1 MKIANPIYDLAFK
14 YMMENERIAKLV
26 LSTIL
31 EQEIISVKLGTQ
43 EVVVPNLKFQ
53 DSDDDE
59 NPNPFKVFRFDF
71 KAEIRNTD
79 GKRQTVL
86 IEIQKAETGTE
97 IKRFRTY
104 LGQNYQRGS
113 EEIDEKGEKV
123 TRFYPIVTIYILGYR
138 LPRLPYLGISIERR
152 LIDMATG
159 REIEQSSEFIDKL
172 NHLSYILQVTELPP
186 HRKTRLEKF
195 MTLFNQA
202 WIAES
207 DYILDL
213 QEVPEE
219 FREIAEYLRS
229 ALADDEIRANLQ
241 GEEEVKDFQ
250 TRLKNAEARE
260 EANLKLKEEERKQK
274 EEERKQKEEERRQ
287 KEEALETIQRTI
299 SNLRGTG
306 LELEQIAAILGKSLS
321 EISHFYGGEET

>member
-31 EQEIISVKLGTQ
+31 EQEVVSVKLGTQ
-43 EVVVPNLKFQ
+43 EILLPKLKPETE
-53 DSDDDE
+53 DDLKGKKQ
-59 NPNPFKVFRFDF
+59 NPFSVFRLDF
-71 KAEIRNTD
+71 KAEILKPEGT
-79 GKRQTVL
+79 KETVL

-104 LGQNYQRGS
+104 LGQNYQKGS
-113 EEIDEKGEKV
+113 EEIDENGEK
-123 TRFYPIVTIYILGYR
+123 TIRFYPIVTIYILGYH
-138 LPRLPYLGISIERR
+138 LPNLPYLGISIERR
-152 LIDMATG
+152 LIDLATG
-159 REIEQSSEFIDKL
+159 QEIEHSSEFVDKL
-172 NHLSYILQVTELPP
+172 NHRSYILQIAQLPP

-202 WIAES
+202 WIAEN

-219 FREIAEYLRS
+219 FREIAEYLQS
-229 ALADDEIRANLQ
+229 ALADETIRANLQ
-241 GEEEVKDFQ
+241 GEEEMKDYQ

-260 EANLKLKEEERKQK
+260 KAIRE
-274 EEERKQKEEERRQ
+274 QKEEERRQ
-287 KEEALETIQRTI
+287 KEEERRLKEEAFETIKLATV
-299 SNLRGTG
+299 NLRNNG
-306 LELEQIAAILGKSLS
+306 LSAKQIASVLGKSEK
-321 EISHFYGGEET
+321 EISDLLYDNH